1 MYFPVKLKSH
11 SKDEIKKEI
20 LQNLDSLD
28 NEELTNLKWYLL
40 MKKNKIDVNIINESN
55 FHEKYNKK
63 GKINNKLLMKEKKEI
78 HVLNYSHKAKKKTKK
93 SETKKK
99 KTIKKLIKEQ
109 LEENQNENTKE
120 KSDEILETK
129 DFENKGI
136 DFKNGNF
143 TPILSGRKRGRKPKN
158 IKFTHITSDENKSK
172 DENLNSQKENNN
184 KISPND
190 ENNIENQ
197 KTIEIK

>member
-20 LQNLDSLD
+20 MLNLDSLD

-40 MKKNKIDVNIINESN
+40 MKKNKIDVNIINETN
-55 FHEKYNKK
+55 FHEKNNKK
-63 GKINNKLLMKEKKEI
+63 GKINNQILMKEKKEI
-78 HVLNYSHKAKKKTKK
+78 RVLNYRHKGKKKTKK
-93 SETKKK
+93 AETKKK

-109 LEENQNENTKE
+109 LEENQNEKTKE
-120 KSDEILETK
+120 KSDEILEIK

-143 TPILSGRKRGRKPKN
+143 TPILSGKKRGRRPKN
-158 IKFTHITSDENKSK
+158 IKFTHITSNEIKSK

-184 KISPND
+184 NVNPND